1 MTNHPLS
8 LISPKSRPAIFA
20 VLLIVTLIFMAILNI
35 TGDHLRTY
43 KDGKPVQPAPLGI
56 ISYELAGTE
65 ENAGNIL
72 NSWDNEDKVYAGF
85 NLGFDYLWM
94 IFYSTTIALGLV
106 WTADALNLTG
116 RLSTAVNLLA
126 WGQWLAALL
135 DALEND
141 ALLTMLFNEPATPW
155 PQIAFLS
162 AVIKFALV
170 ILGILVVLGGA
181 IFYRL
186 RPKQQ

>member
-1 MTNHPLS
+1 MKLHPLS
-8 LISPKSRPAIFA
+8 RINPTSRPAVFMA
-20 VLLIVTLIFMAILNI
+20 LLVATLIIMLVLNI
-35 TGDHLRTY
+35 TGGHLRT
-43 KDGKPVQPAPLGI
+43 GKASAGI

-65 ENAGNIL
+65 ENARNIL
-72 NSWDNEDKVYAGF
+72 NSWDSQAKIYAGF

-106 WTADALNLTG
+106 WTAEAFNITG
-116 RLSTAVNLLA
+116 RPSTAITLLA

-162 AVIKFALV
+162 AVIKFTLV
-170 ILGILVVLGGA
+170 ILGILVVLGSA
-181 IFYRL
+181 ILYRL
-186 RPKQQ
+186 RRPR